1 MGKMDYCKFHSNK
14 VAHVRCK
21 TCFIPLCDDCKVVT
35 DIGVFCSE
43 DCYHKTK
50 EFQTKVQPAAP
61 RSKHPSLIGIFLKIF
76 LVIILLAL
84 IALGLDY
91 LGIITLPFVDVL
103 KDLIGLGP

>member
-1 MGKMDYCKFHSNK
+1 MDYCKFHSNK

-43 DCYHKTK
+43 DCYHKAK
-50 EFQTKVQPAAP
+50 EFQAKVPVSAP
-61 RSKHPSLIGIFLKIF
+61 RSKHTPLIGIFLKI
-76 LVIILLAL
+76 LIVIVLIVL

-91 LGIITLPFVDVL
+91 LNIITLPFVDVL

>member
-1 MGKMDYCKFHSNK
+1 MDYCKFHSNK

-43 DCYHKTK
+43 ECHEKAK
-50 EFQTKVQPAAP
+50 EFQNKVRPSAP
-61 RSKHPSLIGIFLKIF
+61 RVKHPSFFSLVLKI
-76 LVIILLAL
+76 LVVIVLIIV

-91 LGIITLPFVDVL
+91 LGIVTLPFVSTL
-103 KDLIGLGP
+103 RDLLGL